1 MKMRHVFLAGDLATA
16 KKAVDAARRQGLDDT
31 QISLIT
37 QPDVELERIPDN
49 LKDGD
54 GTDFAPAAVRGALGG
69 GTVGLL
75 AGLIGAA
82 IPPLGITL
90 AGAAFLGIGGALVG
104 TWSSALMG
112 SAIPN
117 EVHRK
122 FEQHIQAGEALVV
135 IDAEEEQLP
144 ALQRALEGAGARKVD
159 FEAPTALS

>member
-1 MKMRHVFLAGDLATA
+1 MKIRHVFLAENLATA
-16 KKAVDAARRQGLDDT
+16 KQAVDAARRQGLDDT

-37 QPDVELERIPDN
+37 QPDVQLDRIPDN
-49 LKDGD
+49 LKDD
-54 GTDFAPAAVRGALGG
+54 AATDFAPAAVRGALGG

-90 AGAAFLGIGGALVG
+90 VGAAFLGVAGAAVG

-122 FEQHIQAGEALVV
+122 FEHHIQAGEALVV
-135 IDAEEEQLP
+135 IDAEQEQMP
-144 ALQRALEGAGARKVD
+144 AIESALTAAGVHKVD